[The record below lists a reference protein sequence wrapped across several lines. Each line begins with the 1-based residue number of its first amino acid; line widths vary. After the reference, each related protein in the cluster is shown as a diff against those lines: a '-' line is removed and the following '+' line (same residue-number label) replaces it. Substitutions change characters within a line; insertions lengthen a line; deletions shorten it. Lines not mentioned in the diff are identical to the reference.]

1 MAIPF
6 YDVSVASYLQTLGG
20 VAGFLDRGL
29 AHYQD
34 NGLDPDTLVDARLFE
49 DMAPLSFQIHSV
61 AHHSIG
67 ALKGIEAGAFGPPP
81 KMEPTDY
88 RGLQTKVTDAQAA
101 LKALDPDAVNALEG
115 GDVIFQIGQF
125 KMPFTAPGFL
135 LSFSIPNFQFHATT
149 AYDILRSR
157 GVPIGKRDY
166 LGAMRF
172 KA

>member
-1 MAIPF
+1 
-6 YDVSVASYLQTLGG
+6 
-20 VAGFLDRGL
+20 
-29 AHYQD
+29 
-34 NGLDPDTLVDARLFE
+34 
-49 DMAPLSFQIHSV
+49 
-61 AHHSIG
+61 
-67 ALKGIEAGAFGPPP
+67 
-81 KMEPTDY
+81 MEPTDY

>member
-20 VAGFLDRGL
+20 VAGFLERGL
-29 AHYQD
+29 AHCQD
-34 NGLDPDTLVDARLFE
+34 NGQDPDELVGARLFD

-61 AHHSIG
+61 SHHSIG
-67 ALKGIEAGAFGPPP
+67 AIRGIEAGAFAPPP
-81 KMEPTDY
+81 KHEPTDY
-88 RGLQTKVTDAQAA
+88 RGLQKTVGEAQAA
-101 LKALDPDAVNALEG
+101 LKALDPEAINRLGD

-125 KMPFTAPGFL
+125 KMPFTAQGFL

-166 LGAMRF
+166 LGAMRL